1 MEGKWI
7 PEARNWLQIIILILF
22 LICLKSEKY
31 AYTLKL
37 DILKLKKKKWV
48 NKKVGWLRKVVVYA
62 IQVSSAGLTSVE
74 MDSVCCSSLKSPNRC
89 CIHVISLVL
98 ALYSSKH
105 SSEYNWGW
113 KRVSRSVFRSGM
125 SWPCHLKPSVH
136 NSQDN
141 AGFFSPFSSA
151 PLPSPSFFQH
161 SFYLNSWNKGGV
173 CFSKPFFFG
182 RQCRFYCKLVN

>member
-1 MEGKWI
+1 M
-7 PEARNWLQIIILILF
+7 F

-37 DILKLKKKKWV
+37 DILKLKKKWV
-48 NKKVGWLRKVVVYA
+48 NKVDWLVKAVVLTL
-62 IQVSSAGLTSVE
+62 QVSSAGLTSVE
-74 MDSVCCSSLKSPNRC
+74 MDSLCHSSLKSPNRC
-89 CIHVISLVL
+89 CIQVISLVL

-113 KRVSRSVFRSGM
+113 ECVGRSVFRSGM

-141 AGFFSPFSSA
+141 AGFSPL
-151 PLPSPSFFQH
+151 LPSPSFFQH

-173 CFSKPFFFG
+173 CFSKPFFFLADNAG
-182 RQCRFYCKLVN
+182 FIVN